1 MCLIICLS
9 EKQTLCLER
18 KGFVRGVFECVI
30 FLFGVFNC
38 GLGVNDSS
46 GILWRLQILG
56 VEVYY
61 FVGF

>member
-1 MCLIICLS
+1 MCDFLI
-9 EKQTLCLER
+9 
-18 KGFVRGVFECVI
+18 
-30 FLFGVFNC
+30 LFGVFNC

-61 FVGF
+61 FVGFYNGVDLASNIHGW